1 MSTWML
7 EFAGSVQHSSG
18 LELHESTCEC
28 EYSASYRPGIAQSR
42 LVNHRLT
49 PKVPCH
55 KSEHPELATLDRCLL
70 LFGRPCR
77 AKKGKSGGKT
87 GEMRSKTCKGVG
99 VTCAA

>member
-18 LELHESTCEC
+18 LEPHESTCEC

-55 KSEHPELATLDRCLL
+55 KSKHPELARP
-70 LFGRPCR
+70 LFAAVWTPVPR
-77 AKKGKSGGKT
+77 KKGKKRGKNGRDT
-87 GEMRSKTCKGVG
+87 
-99 VTCAA
+99 A